1 MQVLPPERNGTNHFL
16 PMATETAKLTRKYQ
30 ATIPAGVR
38 KALNL
43 HAGETVAFDV
53 AGGEVRLRKATPM
66 DVQLAE
72 ALVDTLSEWAT
83 REDEE
88 AYRDL

>member
-1 MQVLPPERNGTNHFL
+1 MP
-16 PMATETAKLTRKYQ
+16 TETAKLTRKYQ

-38 KALNL
+38 KTLDL
-43 HAGETVAFDV
+43 HAGEVVAFDIE
-53 AGGEVRLRKATPM
+53 GGEVRVRKATPM
-66 DVQLAE
+66 DMGFAE
-72 ALVDTLSEWAT
+72 ALTDTLSEWAS

>member
-1 MQVLPPERNGTNHFL
+1 MP
-16 PMATETAKLTRKYQ
+16 TETSRLTRKYQ

-38 KALNL
+38 KTLDL
-43 HAGETVAFDV
+43 HAGEVVAFDIE
-53 AGGEVRLRKATPM
+53 GDKVRLRKAIPM
-66 DVQLAE
+66 DIEFAE
-72 ALVDTLSEWAT
+72 ALSDTLSEWAS

>member
-1 MQVLPPERNGTNHFL
+1 MP
-16 PMATETAKLTRKYQ
+16 TETARLTRKYQ

-38 KALNL
+38 KTLDL
-43 HAGETVAFDV
+43 HAGEVVAFDIQ
-53 AGGEVRLRKATPM
+53 GNEVRLRKATPI
-66 DVQLAE
+66 DLEFAE
-72 ALVDTLSEWAT
+72 ALTDTLSEWAS

>member
-1 MQVLPPERNGTNHFL
+1 MRAMP
-16 PMATETAKLTRKYQ
+16 TETSKLTRKYQ

-38 KALNL
+38 KTLDL
-43 HAGETVAFDV
+43 HAGEIVAFEIED
-53 AGGEVRLRKATPM
+53 GEVRLRKATPM
-66 DVQLAE
+66 DLEFAQALA
-72 ALVDTLSEWAT
+72 DTLSEWAT